1 MENMKTFKNITEV
14 ANYLEK
20 LNKFRRNGDL
30 ISDLDSTKIGVAIDL
45 AVNHVRK
52 SNRFV
57 ITIIALTI
65 SIVTLVTLMHDSIVL
80 TNTTD
85 NRSKLI
91 KQKQELFQISKH
103 QNFEREL
110 YNHSLF
116 LDSMREEINK
126 DLLK

>member
-1 MENMKTFKNITEV
+1 MKTFKNITEV

-30 ISDLDSTKIGVAIDL
+30 ISDLESTKIGVAIDL
-45 AVNHVRK
+45 ATRHIRQ
-52 SNRFV
+52 SNRFI
-57 ITIIALTI
+57 ITSIAFMI
-65 SIVTLVTLMHDSIVL
+65 SIITLIVLMHDSIVL
-80 TNTTD
+80 TNTTQ
-85 NRSKLI
+85 NRELLI

-116 LDSMREEINK
+116 LDSLRLEINK

>member
-57 ITIIALTI
+57 ITIIELTI

>member
-1 MENMKTFKNITEV
+1 MKTFKNITEV
-14 ANYLEK
+14 ANYLDK

-30 ISDLDSTKIGVAIDL
+30 ITDLDSQSVGVAIDL
-45 AVNHVRK
+45 AVRHIRR
-52 SNRFV
+52 SNRFI
-57 ITIIALTI
+57 ITSIAFMI
-65 SIVTLVTLMHDSIVL
+65 SIITLIVLMHDSIVL
-80 TNTTD
+80 TTTTN
-85 NRSKLI
+85 NRSMLI

-116 LDSMREEINK
+116 LDSMRAEINK